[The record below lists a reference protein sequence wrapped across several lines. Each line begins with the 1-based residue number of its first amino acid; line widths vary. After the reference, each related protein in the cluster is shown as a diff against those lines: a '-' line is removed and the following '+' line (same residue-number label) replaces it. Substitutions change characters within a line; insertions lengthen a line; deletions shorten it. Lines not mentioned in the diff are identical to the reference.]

1 MKHRTSEVIPELHG
15 LSKELRKLKHLFE
28 NYKNLIHKVMA
39 TTRLDGEANQK
50 FPLTREGTTT
60 SLQISRS
67 DLASEDRRVILT
79 KSALERFDRLAD
91 RLQWLMLNTIQ
102 GHLDEINALS
112 DTVCSSFSCA
122 NKVKRLTIYASTS
135 TFCSRRILS

>member
-1 MKHRTSEVIPELHG
+1 MKHRTSEIIPELHD

-39 TTRLDGEANQK
+39 TTRLDADTNQK
-50 FPLTREGTTT
+50 FPLTREGTQT
-60 SLQISRS
+60 SLQISRA

-112 DTVCSSFSCA
+112 DTVSS
-122 NKVKRLTIYASTS
+122 I
-135 TFCSRRILS
+135 